1 MNEQINY
8 NFGYAL
14 AAQRRAEFEAAARRD
29 ALVRIVKR
37 NVARPGAGMART
49 RPGRGFRGSAGRP
62 GAPRTSDD
70 RINPAPIVG
79 GAWQTHSC
87 GEVSE

>member
-37 NVARPGAGMART
+37 ERREARRRDGEDAARPRIPRQRGAARC
-49 RPGRGFRGSAGRP
+49 A
-62 GAPRTSDD
+62 SD
-70 RINPAPIVG
+70 IG
-79 GAWQTHSC
+79 
-87 GEVSE
+87 

>member
-29 ALVRIVKR
+29 ALVRIVKKDR
-37 NVARPGAGMART
+37 REARRRDGAEVARPRIPRQRGAARC
-49 RPGRGFRGSAGRP
+49 A
-62 GAPRTSDD
+62 SD
-70 RINPAPIVG
+70 IG
-79 GAWQTHSC
+79 
-87 GEVSE
+87 